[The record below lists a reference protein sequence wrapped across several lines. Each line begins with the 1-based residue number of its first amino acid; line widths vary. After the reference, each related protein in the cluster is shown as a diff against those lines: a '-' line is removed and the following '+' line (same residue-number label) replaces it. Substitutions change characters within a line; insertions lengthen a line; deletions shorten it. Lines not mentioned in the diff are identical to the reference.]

1 MSVAFCVMDGAVLFL
16 IAHLCVENPVVLQ
29 YFLHS
34 RSFRRID
41 LEHTSNDVPALARK
55 DPEEPPWSFDYFLLV
70 ATRGGRPSFVNTLGL
85 VMAVV

>member
-1 MSVAFCVMDGAVLFL
+1 MAFCMVDSAVLFL
-16 IAHLCVENPVVLQ
+16 IAHLGVENPVVFE

-41 LEHTSNDVPALARK
+41 LEHASNDVPALPRK
-55 DPEEPPWSFDYFLLV
+55 DPEEPPWSFDYFLLI
-70 ATRGGRPSFVNTLGL
+70 ATRGRRPSFVNTLRM